1 MLKDLLLTG
10 EEVSI
15 LGAPLAAKVTFPVF
29 NSQLKLKSK
38 QAMITLQGMAE
49 HRLSNV
55 YNYQRLIWILIFTP
69 HSLSLLFAVHFPK
82 TRCMNCVLSWLI
94 ILDRTYKLTSLD

>member
-55 YNYQRLIWILIFTP
+55 YNYPSWTVRLYLFMCILIF
-69 HSLSLLFAVHFPK
+69 
-82 TRCMNCVLSWLI
+82 NLI
-94 ILDRTYKLTSLD
+94 PFHYYL